1 MKLTTRT
8 GPPGRSPSRRA
19 GVALA
24 AGVLLLLAAPA
35 ADALRYRPKPDETL
49 AQIAR
54 VHYGSAKK
62 KIYLMPTNGITDP
75 AQIGKRKRL
84 WVPTVWRYRI
94 KRGDSLTRLARKF
107 LKDSSRAE
115 FLMWLN
121 RIEDPKDLEVGRLI
135 TMPFLIRHR
144 VQEGQ
149 NMVDLAKRY
158 YFRAKPAGLLRK
170 FNQKRTNVLK
180 PGEIILIPIY
190 DPEAAVDKVKQR
202 VQLHEERLAKAAEE
216 ARERAKRMAAAKAK
230 NGDKPPAGDAPADP
244 QPDKAPPDA
253 SPDAGPT
260 DDPTAVLDDPA
271 SKPAA
276 RTSSDPSDQ
285 KLVREAF
292 ELYRDGEY
300 ELARANLVRA
310 LERDKLS
317 TPDETEAREVLAH
330 CLVALERPTEAEHEF
345 VRLLM
350 IAPDRTLDPITTSP
364 KVLEV
369 FRKAKGNK

>member
-1 MKLTTRT
+1 MTDDARQTA
-8 GPPGRSPSRRA
+8 RSLA
-19 GVALA
+19 GHLGTALA
-24 AGVLLLLAAPA
+24 VTALVLLIAPGA
-35 ADALRYRPKPDETL
+35 RAVRYRPKPDETL

-54 VHYGSAKK
+54 VHYGSSKK
-62 KIYLMPTNGITDP
+62 MIYLMPTNRITDP
-75 AQIGKRKRL
+75 AQVSKRKRL
-84 WVPTVWRYRI
+84 WIPTVWRYRI
-94 KRGDSLTRLARKF
+94 KRGDSLTRLARKY
-107 LKDSSRAE
+107 LKDASRAE

-121 RIEDPKDLEVGRLI
+121 RIQDPKDLEVGRLI

-170 FNQKRTNVLK
+170 FNQKRTNALK

-190 DPEAAVDKVKQR
+190 DPEAASDKVKQR
-202 VQLHEERLAKAAEE
+202 VQLYEERMAKAAEE
-216 ARERAKRMAAAKAK
+216 ARERAKRMAASKVK
-230 NGDKPPAGDAPADP
+230 NGDKPPASDTPADP
-244 QPDKAPPDA
+244 QPDKAAPDE

-260 DDPTAVLDDPA
+260 DDPTAVLEDPA
-271 SKPAA
+271 STPDA
-276 RTSSDPSDQ
+276 RSTSDPGDQ

-310 LERDKLS
+310 LERARLA

-350 IAPDRTLDPITTSP
+350 IAPDRTLDPVTTSP

-369 FRKAKGNK
+369 FRKAKGSK

>member
-1 MKLTTRT
+1 MITTRQSVRINR
-8 GPPGRSPSRRA
+8 GP
-19 GVALA
+19 
-24 AGVLLLLAAPA
+24 LLAALLVVTAALVAPHPA
-35 ADALRYRPKPDETL
+35 LALRYKPKPDESL
-49 AQIAR
+49 ANIAR
-54 VHYGSAKK
+54 VHYGSSKK
-62 KIYLMPTNGITDP
+62 QIYLMPTNGITEPD
-75 AQIGKRKRL
+75 QVSKRKRL
-84 WVPTVWRYRI
+84 WIPTVWRYRI
-94 KRGDSLTRLARKF
+94 KRGDSLTRVARKY
-107 LKDSSRAE
+107 LKDASRAE

-190 DPEAAVDKVKQR
+190 DPEAITDKVRQR
-202 VQLHEERLAKAAEE
+202 VQLHEERVARAAQE
-216 ARERAKRMAAAKAK
+216 ARERAKRQAASKTK
-230 NGDKPPAGDAPADP
+230 NGDKPAADGPHEPQLDKPAPGD
-244 QPDKAPPDA
+244 
-253 SPDAGPT
+253 SPDAGPI
-260 DDPTAVLDDPA
+260 DDPTAVLDDGPT
-271 SKPAA
+271 PTA
-276 RTSSDPSDQ
+276 RTTSDPDDQ
-285 KLVREAF
+285 KLVKEAF

-310 LERDKLS
+310 LDSAKLA

-330 CLVALERPTEAEHEF
+330 CLVALERPKEAEHEF

-350 IAPDRTLDPITTSP
+350 VAPDRTLDPVTTSP

-369 FRKAKGNK
+369 FRKAKGTK

>member
-1 MKLTTRT
+1 MTAMSDCQLHPETRP
-8 GPPGRSPSRRA
+8 GPWSMGLLVLALVLASAPS
-19 GVALA
+19 AL
-24 AGVLLLLAAPA
+24 
-35 ADALRYRPKPDETL
+35 ALRYTPKQDESL
-49 AQIAR
+49 ANIAR
-54 VHYGSAKK
+54 VHYGSPKK
-62 KIYLMPTNGITDP
+62 TIYLMPTNGITDP
-75 AQIGKRKRL
+75 EQINKRKRL
-84 WVPTVWRYRI
+84 WIPTVWRYRI
-94 KRGDSLTRLARKF
+94 KRGDSLNKLALKY
-107 LKDSSRAE
+107 LKDTSRAE

-135 TMPFLIRHR
+135 SMPFIIRHR

-190 DPEAAVDKVKQR
+190 DPEAATDKVKQR
-202 VQLHEERLAKAAEE
+202 VQLQEERMSKEAEE
-216 ARERAKRMAAAKAK
+216 ARERAKRQAATKVK
-230 NGDKPPAGDAPADP
+230 NGDKPPTPEGPDSP
-244 QPDKAPPDA
+244 PDKGLPGEN
-253 SPDAGPT
+253 PDAGPI
-260 DDPTAVLDDPA
+260 DDPTAVLDDPGQ
-271 SKPAA
+271 SLAA
-276 RTSSDPSDQ
+276 RTTSDPGNQ
-285 KLVREAF
+285 KLVKEAF

-300 ELARANLVRA
+300 ELARVNLVRA
-310 LERDKLS
+310 LEDDKLA

-330 CLVALERPTEAEHEF
+330 CLVALERNTEAEHEF

-350 IAPDRTLDPITTSP
+350 VAPDRTLDPVTTSP

>member
-1 MKLTTRT
+1 MIAPSQLIRT
-8 GPPGRSPSRRA
+8 DRGPLFA
-19 GVALA
+19 ALLVVTA
-24 AGVLLLLAAPA
+24 ALLAPPPA
-35 ADALRYRPKPDETL
+35 RALRYKPKPDESL
-49 AQIAR
+49 ANIAR
-54 VHYGSAKK
+54 VHYGASKK
-62 KIYLMPTNGITDP
+62 QIYLMPTNRITDP
-75 AQIGKRKRL
+75 SQVSKRKRL
-84 WVPTVWRYRI
+84 WIPTVWRYRI
-94 KRGDSLTRLARKF
+94 KRGDSLTRLARKY
-107 LKDSSRAE
+107 LKDASRAE

-190 DPEAAVDKVKQR
+190 DPEAVTDKVKQR
-202 VQLHEERLAKAAEE
+202 VQLHEERVARAAQE
-216 ARERAKRMAAAKAK
+216 ARERAKRLAAAKSK
-230 NGDKPPAGDAPADP
+230 NGDKPAADGP
-244 QPDKAPPDA
+244 ETPPDKSAPEE

-260 DDPTAVLDDPA
+260 DDPAAVLDDGPTA
-271 SKPAA
+271 AA
-276 RTSSDPSDQ
+276 RTTSDPDDQ
-285 KLVREAF
+285 KLVKEAF

-310 LERDKLS
+310 LDSAKLS

-330 CLVALERPTEAEHEF
+330 CLVALERPKEAEHEF

-350 IAPDRTLDPITTSP
+350 IAPDRTLDPVTTSP

-369 FRKAKGNK
+369 FRKAKGTK